1 MSLHT
6 NLSGVIALVLCL
18 ASQVSSQKA
27 PNMKSRPVGG
37 PTCPILDGIYTS
49 VMRRIFNQGFHKELS
64 TEIELM
70 WTTSVLPGKSGFH
83 SWHIKA
89 GYDKHFDFMT
99 YKKPA

>member
-37 PTCPILDGIYTS
+37 PPCPILDGIYTS

-70 WTTSVLPGKSGFH
+70 WTTSVLPGKSVFH

-89 GYDKHFDFMT
+89 GYDKRTF
-99 YKKPA
+99 

>member
-27 PNMKSRPVGG
+27 PNMKSRLVGG

-70 WTTSVLPGKSGFH
+70 WTTSVLPGKFVFH
-83 SWHIKA
+83 SWRIKA
-89 GYDKHFDFMT
+89 GYDKHSDFMT